1 MDAWRMREGISGSGR
16 TMSKIPKISVTVV
29 LTQFTDT
36 GQKKKKKKKRSPD
49 EIGNKWQIQ
58 VLNPTVWTKPLQSL
72 LHLLPLRGTAG
83 ESCSLGIPQL
93 MYRVHF

>member
-36 GQKKKKKKKRSPD
+36 GQKKKKKTTKLDIFKRL
-49 EIGNKWQIQ
+49 
-58 VLNPTVWTKPLQSL
+58 LNFYQKQKDLYYL
-72 LHLLPLRGTAG
+72 
-83 ESCSLGIPQL
+83 
-93 MYRVHF
+93 

>member
-36 GQKKKKKKKRSPD
+36 GQKKKKKKNTKLDIFKRL
-49 EIGNKWQIQ
+49 
-58 VLNPTVWTKPLQSL
+58 LNFYQKQKDLYYL
-72 LHLLPLRGTAG
+72 
-83 ESCSLGIPQL
+83 
-93 MYRVHF
+93 

>member
-36 GQKKKKKKKRSPD
+36 GQKKKNTKLDIFKRL
-49 EIGNKWQIQ
+49 
-58 VLNPTVWTKPLQSL
+58 LNFYQKQKDLYYLW
-72 LHLLPLRGTAG
+72 
-83 ESCSLGIPQL
+83 
-93 MYRVHF
+93 

>member
-36 GQKKKKKKKRSPD
+36 GKKKKKIKLDIFKRL
-49 EIGNKWQIQ
+49 
-58 VLNPTVWTKPLQSL
+58 LN
-72 LHLLPLRGTAG
+72 
-83 ESCSLGIPQL
+83 
-93 MYRVHF
+93 F